1 VHRYSFVNVTR
12 MAGQAKPANPAALPE
27 LTGPGELI
35 GPVDPAIAGPAGDLV
50 TSGISP
56 AGASGDNERRMN
68 S

>member
-1 VHRYSFVNVTR
+1 MISRG
-12 MAGQAKPANPAALPE
+12 AE
-27 LTGPGELI
+27 LTDPEEFT